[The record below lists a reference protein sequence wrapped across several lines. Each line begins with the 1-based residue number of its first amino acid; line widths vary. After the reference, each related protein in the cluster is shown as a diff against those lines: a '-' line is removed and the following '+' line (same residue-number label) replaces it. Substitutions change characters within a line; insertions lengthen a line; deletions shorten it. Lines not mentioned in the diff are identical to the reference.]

1 MSKTFGL
8 ARIGR
13 DVEVRFT
20 ANGEAVA
27 SLSLAFTYR
36 LKGEKAT
43 QWVEASLWGK
53 RAEALAPYLRK
64 GGLIAVTVDD
74 VHIET
79 YDGKNG
85 TGTKLVGRVSDVE
98 LAGGGHEAEQ
108 AEKPKPAPA
117 RAAPKPVPASSGFES
132 MDDDIPFMN
141 PLHGAARCL
150 AM

>member
-20 ANGEAVA
+20 PNGEAVA
-27 SLSLAFTYR
+27 NIALAFTYR
-36 LKGEKAT
+36 NKGEKAT

-53 RAEALAPYLRK
+53 RAESLAPYLRK

-79 YDGKNG
+79 YEGKNG

-98 LAGGGHEAEQ
+98 LAGGGQEADT
-108 AEKPKPAPA
+108 AEKPKPAPTRTA
-117 RAAPKPVPASSGFES
+117 QKPAASSGFDD
-132 MDDDIPFMN
+132 MDSDIPF
-141 PLHGAARCL
+141 
-150 AM
+150 